1 MLAMV
6 YFVRRGKIAIMALKF
21 KIYDMNLKNKVAIV
35 TGGGR
40 DIGRA
45 VAVKLAALGARV
57 VVNYFQSGEKAEETL
72 GLIRKNG
79 GVAVAIQADVSR
91 WEDCI
96 RLVDETRA
104 VFGPEIHILVNNAGG
119 LIARKKL
126 DEMDEA
132 FWDQTMALNAKST
145 FMMQK
150 AVKPY
155 MPSGGSVVNM
165 ASAAGREGGGNG
177 ASAYGAS
184 KGAIMTFTRAMA
196 KELGPEG
203 IRVNCVCPGL
213 ISTIFHDKFTA
224 PEIRER
230 VAGGTPLRREGTAEE
245 VANLIAF
252 LASDEA
258 GFITGVNYDINGGI
272 LYS

>member
-1 MLAMV
+1 
-6 YFVRRGKIAIMALKF
+6 
-21 KIYDMNLKNKVAIV
+21 MNLKNKVAIV

-45 VAVKLAALGARV
+45 VSLKLAALGAKV
-57 VVNYFQSGEKAEETL
+57 AVNYHNSPEKTEETL
-72 GLIRKNG
+72 EMIRKAG
-79 GVAVAIQADVSR
+79 GEGMAIRADVTR
-91 WEDCI
+91 WEDCR
-96 RLVDETRA
+96 RLVAETRA
-104 VFGPEIHILVNNAGG
+104 AFGPEIHILVNNAGG

-126 DEMDEA
+126 AEMDED

-145 FMMQK
+145 FLMQK
-150 AVKPY
+150 AVKGF
-155 MPSGGSVVNM
+155 MPRGGSVVNM

-177 ASAYGAS
+177 ASAYGAA

-196 KELGPEG
+196 KELGPDG

-213 ISTIFHDKFTA
+213 ITTIFHDKFTA

-272 LYS
+272 LFS